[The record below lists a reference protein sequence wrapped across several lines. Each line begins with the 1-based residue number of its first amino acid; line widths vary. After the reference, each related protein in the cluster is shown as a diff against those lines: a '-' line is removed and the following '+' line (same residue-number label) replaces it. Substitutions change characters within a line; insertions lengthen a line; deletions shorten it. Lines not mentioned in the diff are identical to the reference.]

1 MGEISLGRY
10 TDRTCDADTLKEMY
24 RLRHAVFHDR
34 MCWDVVSDHGMEHDF
49 FDVLNP
55 LYVLVRGGGHE
66 LVACWRLLPTTGAY
80 MLRDVFPQLLHGQ
93 SAPQEQGIWELSRF
107 AIAALDRQAPA
118 FGFGET
124 SIHMLQAVVR
134 FALENSIRRY
144 LTVTTVAIERIMR
157 KFGLAVHRFGPP
169 LAIGRTPAVALW
181 FDVDSH
187 THAVAFGQDE
197 LRAAA

>member
-1 MGEISLGRY
+1 MGQISLGRY

-34 MCWDVVSDHGMEHDF
+34 LAWDVVSDHGMEHDF

-55 LYVLVRGGGHE
+55 LYVVVRGGGQE

-80 MLRDVFPQLLHGQ
+80 MLRDVFPHLLHGEP
-93 SAPQEQGIWELSRF
+93 APQAPDVWELSRF
-107 AIAALDRQAPA
+107 AVAALDRQAPA
-118 FGFGET
+118 FGLGET
-124 SIHMLQAVVR
+124 SIHMLQTVVR
-134 FALENSIRRY
+134 FALENGIRRY
-144 LTVTTVAIERIMR
+144 LTVTTVAVERLMR
-157 KFGLAVHRFGPP
+157 KLGLAVHRFGPP
-169 LAIGRTPAVALW
+169 LGSGQTNAVALW

-187 THAVAFGQDE
+187 TQAVAFGQDD